1 MPPLASTC
9 ASASVFL
16 WDSVQRGRTRWK
28 REVSPRSD
36 LNTSSSALNAT
47 IVLEAVLFLKVSFSA
62 PVILRVIIAPVIFH
76 VPRIV
81 PATPSERV
89 LARNP
94 VGCSSHTKEPSPLID
109 IVSFKSPTAP
119 CQSPT
124 ILTEYSASETGT
136 ELCVQDSTQ
145 NPKTTTAI
153 APTQGVQLD
162 FTKSTFSSFFTAT
175 FSPTVVFSPGCLPV
189 HQISKT
195 CDRQLGSP
203 PADPIMRTVM

>member
-1 MPPLASTC
+1 MSPLACTC

-16 WDSVQRGRTRWK
+16 WDSVQRGCIRWK
-28 REVSPRSD
+28 CEVSPRSD

-62 PVILRVIIAPVIFH
+62 PVILRVIIAPLIFH

-109 IVSFKSPTAP
+109 IVSFESPTVP

-124 ILTEYSASETGT
+124 ILPEYSASGTGA
-136 ELCVQDSTQ
+136 ELRVQDAAQ
-145 NPKTTTAI
+145 NPRTTTAI
-153 APTQGVQLD
+153 VPTQGVQLD
-162 FTKSTFSSFFTAT
+162 FTKSILSSL
-175 FSPTVVFSPGCLPV
+175 CL
-189 HQISKT
+189 
-195 CDRQLGSP
+195 
-203 PADPIMRTVM
+203 